1 MMKAILGTMNFGP
14 QLNQEESVKMVNLF
28 LSNKHHEI
36 DTAYVYNNGDSEKF
50 LGNALKCNFKSPSV
64 ATKVNPR
71 VCDNFDLAAISLQ
84 LHQSLRRMDRNSV
97 DILYL
102 HFPDPRTDLEITLEA
117 CASLQQQGKFCEL
130 GLSNFPAWQ
139 VVEAFHICE
148 RNGWQP
154 PTVYQGL
161 YNTLSRG
168 VESELLPA
176 LDHYGIRFNAYNPLA
191 GGLLTGKY
199 QDITQAPTP
208 GRFTVR
214 PNYKNR
220 YWKDSFFDAMNLL
233 SSCCS
238 QHGISMVNAAFRWL
252 CFHSALSTKRGD
264 GIILGASSV
273 LQLEQN
279 LKAINE
285 GVLPS
290 EIVHAFD
297 EAWEI
302 SKVDCPSYFRTSV

>member
-1 MMKAILGTMNFGP
+1 MNFGP
-14 QLNQEESVKMVNLF
+14 QLDQEQSTRMVDLF
-28 LSNKHHEI
+28 LASNCNEI

-50 LGNALKCNFKSPSV
+50 LGNALKDKTNLSSV

-71 VCDNFDLAAISLQ
+71 VCDTFDLSAISSQ
-84 LHQSLRRMDRNSV
+84 LHQSLRRMHRNFV

-102 HFPDPRTDLEITLEA
+102 HFPDPRTELETTLKA
-117 CASLQQQGKFCEL
+117 CASLQQEGKFREL

-139 VVEAFHICE
+139 VVEAIHICKQ
-148 RNGWQP
+148 NGWQP
-154 PTVYQGL
+154 PSVYQGL
-161 YNTLSRG
+161 YNNLSRG

-199 QDITQAPTP
+199 QDVSQAPMP

-220 YWKDSFFDAMNLL
+220 YWKNSFFDAMNLL
-233 SSCCS
+233 SRCCK
-238 QHGISMVNAAFRWL
+238 QHGTSMVNAAFRWL
-252 CFHSALSTKRGD
+252 CFHSDLSSKKGD

-279 LKAINE
+279 LKAMEE
-285 GVLPS
+285 GMLPPA
-290 EIVHAFD
+290 IVQAFD
-297 EAWEI
+297 EAWDI
-302 SKVDCPSYFRTSV
+302 SRVDCPSYFRSSV